1 MTDNRDGYEL
11 INSFQFSENEQNQFF
26 AKLWEL
32 LRWQAKKYNG
42 IDSSSMPVGKAQD
55 LTASLMYILSVAS
68 RTEGIDT
75 KALLQRD
82 FEEMVKRGQDILD
95 RKRRIVYTMW
105 KKMCMDSPQIQ
116 NGYYVDT
123 VRELGAFF
131 KRYDIYYDAH
141 QIPCSIDYPL
151 LAPIGDDVFG
161 ISFIEEYIRRLMLEN
176 QFINS
181 FEAGE
186 VIKCLSDII
195 PNYKKDY
202 VNLCESIFTNALLRD
217 VLGHSPDKL
226 SLTEEDVALLKAELK
241 GKARSELACIL
252 TNALIHICQVK
263 HFDVSKA
270 DYFDEAI
277 MSLAIRLENL
287 EDGAFVIWRGRK
299 S

>member
-105 KKMCMDSPQIQ
+105 KK
-116 NGYYVDT
+116 
-123 VRELGAFF
+123 
-131 KRYDIYYDAH
+131 
-141 QIPCSIDYPL
+141 
-151 LAPIGDDVFG
+151 
-161 ISFIEEYIRRLMLEN
+161 
-176 QFINS
+176 
-181 FEAGE
+181 
-186 VIKCLSDII
+186 
-195 PNYKKDY
+195 
-202 VNLCESIFTNALLRD
+202 
-217 VLGHSPDKL
+217 
-226 SLTEEDVALLKAELK
+226 
-241 GKARSELACIL
+241 
-252 TNALIHICQVK
+252 
-263 HFDVSKA
+263 
-270 DYFDEAI
+270 
-277 MSLAIRLENL
+277 
-287 EDGAFVIWRGRK
+287 
-299 S
+299 